1 MFRALRKSAT
11 GVAARSALAAGLAAF
26 FLAAYTVDASSGPAG
41 KVPPPQHGCAGTN
54 MLDELKAKAPDAY
67 AEIRTIAEATANA
80 HAILWKIERDGVAP
94 SYLLGTIHMTDPR
107 VTAFSPRLETALNK
121 SHTVALEVADVSAD
135 ATNAAIL
142 KAARLVLFTDGRS
155 LDDLLS
161 DEEYDK
167 VKATLSGAGLPGE
180 LAAMFRPWV
189 VSMILSVS
197 ACERQKVKDGLPV
210 LDLKI
215 ATAARERG
223 LAVVGLET
231 IESQLSAMAAVP
243 DDQQVA
249 MLRAS
254 LKFADRANDTMET
267 LLQLY
272 LARDMGS
279 AWPFHLALAKQAGI
293 GSQSF
298 SEFQKR
304 IVSDRNEHMRDKAL
318 PMLEKGQ
325 VLIAVG
331 ALHLVGDHGLV
342 ALLRDAGY
350 TLTPIE

>member
-1 MFRALRKSAT
+1 MVT
-11 GVAARSALAAGLAAF
+11 ALAAGMTLCLA
-26 FLAAYTVDASSGPAG
+26 LQPAPANAIEMG
-41 KVPPPQHGCAGTN
+41 TGSTGGCAGVN
-54 MLDELKAKAPDAY
+54 MLDEMKTKAPAAY
-67 AEIRTIAEATANA
+67 AEIRTMAEATPNSRAV
-80 HAILWKIERDGVAP
+80 LWKVERDGTPP

-107 VTAFSPRLETALNK
+107 VTAFSAAVENAL
-121 SHTVALEVADVSAD
+121 SSTETVALEVADVSED
-135 ATNAAIL
+135 ATNAAIV
-142 KAARLVLFTDGRS
+142 KATRLVLFTDGQT
-155 LDDLLS
+155 LDEMLS

-167 VKATLSGAGLPGE
+167 VKQTLSGAGLPGE
-180 LAAMFRPWV
+180 MAAMFRPWV

-197 ACERQKVKDGLPV
+197 SCERQKVKDGLPV

-215 ATAARERG
+215 ANAARQRG
-223 LAVVGLET
+223 LKVVGLET
-231 IESQLSAMAAVP
+231 IESQLGAMAGIP

-272 LARDMGS
+272 LSRDMGS

-293 GSQSF
+293 GQHSF
-298 SEFQKR
+298 SDFQKR
-304 IVSDRNEHMRDKAL
+304 IVSDRNEHMRNAAL
-318 PMLEKGQ
+318 PLLARGR

-331 ALHLVGDHGLV
+331 ALHLVGEQGLV

-350 TLTPIE
+350 TLTAIE

>member
-1 MFRALRKSAT
+1 MVRTLQKASICF
-11 GVAARSALAAGLAAF
+11 AARSALAAGLAA
-26 FLAAYTVDASSGPAG
+26 LALASIAHPASAQEDAL
-41 KVPPPQHGCAGTN
+41 PPPGHRCAGTN
-54 MLDELKAKAPDAY
+54 MLDELKAKVPDTY
-67 AEIRTIAEATANA
+67 AQIRAIAAATTNA
-80 HAILWKIERDGVAP
+80 HAILWKIERDGIAP

-107 VTAFSPRLETALNK
+107 VTAFSPRLENALDQ
-121 SHTVALEVADVSAD
+121 SRTVALEVADISAD

-161 DEEYDK
+161 DEEYEK
-167 VKATLSGAGLPGE
+167 VKSTLAGAGLPGE

-215 ATAARERG
+215 ASAARQRG
-223 LAVVGLET
+223 LKVVGLET
-231 IESQLSAMAAVP
+231 IESQLSAMAAIP
-243 DDQQVA
+243 DDQQIA

-279 AWPFHLALAKQAGI
+279 AWPFHLALASQAGI
-293 GSQSF
+293 AQQSF
-298 SEFQKR
+298 SDFQKR
-304 IVSDRNEHMRDKAL
+304 IVSDRNEHMRDAAL
-318 PMLEKGQ
+318 PLLQKGRA
-325 VLIAVG
+325 LIAVG
-331 ALHLVGDHGLV
+331 ALHLVGDRGLV
-342 ALLRDAGY
+342 GLLREAGY